1 MAAEPDWIE
10 LQLRRRGISDPRVL
24 AAMAKVPRE
33 CFAPPAL
40 RGHAYDDTALPLPCG
55 QSVSQP
61 FVVAYM
67 AQALELEG
75 NERVLDV
82 GTGSGYAAAV
92 LAELCASVESI
103 ERIPALAQ
111 AALRSLAAA
120 GVERVAVHVGDGTLG
135 LPECAPFGG
144 IAVAAAAENVPQAL
158 RDQLLD
164 GGRLV
169 IPLVRQRSERLC
181 IFERRHGSLR
191 LLETLPAH
199 FVPLVSHK
207 PC

>member
-1 MAAEPDWIE
+1 MAADPDWIE

-24 AAMAKVPRE
+24 AAMATVPRE

-40 RGHAYDDTALPLPCG
+40 KGHAYDDTALPLPCG

-67 AQALELEG
+67 AQALALQGDEH
-75 NERVLDV
+75 VLDV

-111 AALRSLAAA
+111 AAIGSLAVA
-120 GVERVAVHVGDGTLG
+120 GVQRVSVHVGDGTLG
-135 LPECAPFGG
+135 LPESAPFGG
-144 IAVAAAAENVPQAL
+144 IAVAAAAESVPEAL
-158 RDQLLD
+158 RDQLLER
-164 GGRLV
+164 GRLV
-169 IPLVRQRSERLC
+169 IPLVRHRSERLC
-181 IFERRHGSLR
+181 VFERRHGSLW
-191 LLETLPAH
+191 LLETLPAR
-199 FVPLVSHK
+199 FVPLVSYK